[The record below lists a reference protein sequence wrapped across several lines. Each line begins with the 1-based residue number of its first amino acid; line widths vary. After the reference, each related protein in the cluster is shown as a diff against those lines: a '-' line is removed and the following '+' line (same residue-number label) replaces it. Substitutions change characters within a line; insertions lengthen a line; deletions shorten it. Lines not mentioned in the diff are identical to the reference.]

1 MIASDTGVTL
11 ENQHISPQDK
21 NQGNSITKMILYLE
35 KFSSGFFFLN
45 LMFDGN
51 FLNGMMICQSATV
64 LKCKFVP
71 QTRVWGKF
79 HKLQIRKKDINCN
92 SNLRMTSHKS

>member
-35 KFSSGFFFLN
+35 KFSSGFFF
-45 LMFDGN
+45 
-51 FLNGMMICQSATV
+51 FL
-64 LKCKFVP
+64 
-71 QTRVWGKF
+71 
-79 HKLQIRKKDINCN
+79 
-92 SNLRMTSHKS
+92 KSDV